1 MSTPLPLP
9 LEGQPP
15 ATTGP
20 NAAERTGHPAA
31 VGEPKGA
38 ARQGVLSSLRPDPH
52 PESEPEPGPF
62 RVLVT
67 GSRDWPH
74 PEQVH
79 RELSAARQTATGP
92 LVVVHG
98 ACPTGADRA
107 AADWTAHMRRV
118 GQLSVTA
125 EAHPAD
131 WQRHGKA
138 AGPRRNTAM
147 VRAGADLCLAFIHNA
162 SPGATHAART
172 AEAAGIPTLRYTTTA
187 TAPHPGD
194 PTPERPGI
202 RIYAP
207 PLYRDHDDGARW
219 STRTA
224 DTPTAA
230 YACPCGQTCTA
241 IGHGSVSVLV
251 AAYDAHKAACPGV
264 PAPLTEG
271 RTAA

>member
-1 MSTPLPLP
+1 MPQTGLFDAP
-9 LEGQPP
+9 QPVD
-15 ATTGP
+15 AL
-20 NAAERTGHPAA
+20 A

-38 ARQGVLSSLRPDPH
+38 ARKGVLSSLRPDPQ
-52 PESEPEPGPF
+52 PGTEPGPF

-79 RELSAARQTATGP
+79 RELSLARQTVPGP

-107 AADWTAHMRRV
+107 AADWTTGMRRAD
-118 GQLSVTA
+118 QDTVTV
-125 EAHPAD
+125 EAHPAN
-131 WQRHGKA
+131 WRRHGKA
-138 AGPRRNTAM
+138 AGPRRNTLM
-147 VRAGADLCLAFIHNA
+147 VHAGAALCLAFIHNA
-162 SPGATHAART
+162 SPGASHAART
-172 AEAAGIPTLRYTTTA
+172 AEAVGIPTLRFTTSA
-187 TAPHPGD
+187 TAPRDGD

-207 PLYRDHDDGARW
+207 PFYRDHDDGARW

-241 IGHGSVSVLV
+241 VGHGSVTVLV
-251 AAYDAHKAACPGV
+251 TAYEAHKSACTGAPVLLPERRAA
-264 PAPLTEG
+264 A
-271 RTAA
+271 